1 MNKQRIFVAG
11 HRGMVGSAIVRQLA
25 PRGDVE
31 LVLRTRDELDLLD
44 GRAVQA
50 FFAGAGI
57 DQVYLAAA
65 KVGGIVANNTY
76 PADFIYENMMIE
88 SNIIHA
94 AHLHNVNKLL
104 FLGSS
109 CIYPKLARQPMA
121 ESELLQGTLEPTN
134 EPYAIAKIAGI
145 KLCESYNRQ
154 YGRDYRSVMPTNLYG
169 PHDNFHPDN
178 SHVIPAL
185 LRRFHEAAQS
195 HAPEVV
201 VWGSGTPMR
210 EFLHV
215 DDMAAASIHV
225 MELAREVWQENTDPM
240 LSHINVGTGV
250 DCTIRELA
258 QTIAKVVGY
267 QGRVVFDAA
276 KPDGT
281 PRKLLD
287 VTRLHQLGWYHEI
300 SLEAGLAGTYQW
312 FLENQQRFRG
322 DNVFTSGRFR
332 RRGADHAP
340 HLPRF
345 HCGKRPGEILLGQRL
360 NRPAQGYWFVPGA
373 GVQRRNAG
381 GRLCTPDAGG
391 TGRASAAGGRDV
403 LWRLAALL

>member
-1 MNKQRIFVAG
+1 MKTQRIFVAG
-11 HRGMVGSAIVRQLA
+11 HRGMVGAAIVRQLA
-25 PRGDVE
+25 QRDNVE
-31 LVLRTRDELDLLD
+31 LVLRTRDQLNLLD
-44 GRAVQA
+44 AGAVQA
-50 FFAGAGI
+50 FFAAERI

-109 CIYPKLARQPMA
+109 CIYPKQSTQPIA

-169 PHDNFHPDN
+169 PHDNFHPSN

-185 LRRFHEAAQS
+185 LRRFHEAREQNT
-195 HAPEVV
+195 PDVV

-225 MELAREVWQENTDPM
+225 MELAQEVLQEYTQPM

-258 QTIAKVVGY
+258 QTIAQAVGY
-267 QGRVVFDAA
+267 KGRVVFDTS

-300 SLEAGLAGTYQW
+300 SLEAGLASTYQW
-312 FLENQQRFRG
+312 FLENQQRYRG
-322 DNVFTSGRFR
+322 
-332 RRGADHAP
+332 
-340 HLPRF
+340 
-345 HCGKRPGEILLGQRL
+345 
-360 NRPAQGYWFVPGA
+360 
-373 GVQRRNAG
+373 
-381 GRLCTPDAGG
+381 
-391 TGRASAAGGRDV
+391 
-403 LWRLAALL
+403 